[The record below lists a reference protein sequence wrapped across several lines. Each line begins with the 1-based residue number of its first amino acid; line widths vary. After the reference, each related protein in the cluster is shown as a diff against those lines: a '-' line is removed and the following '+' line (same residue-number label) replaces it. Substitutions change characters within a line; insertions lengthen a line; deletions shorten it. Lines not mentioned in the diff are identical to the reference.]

1 MTLRAAASLAPR
13 RGAAPCHAGL
23 LAMLAAM
30 LLPVGATATAAV
42 TATTAAPAAA
52 TGEDDPDSSAAA
64 HVAPAAPASAMP
76 DMPYPQMA
84 SIMNMDD
91 ASRFGRII
99 VDQWE
104 WRDDADRRGSGVW
117 DAQGWYGGDYDKLWL
132 RTEGDWP
139 SEQAAQGRAEL
150 LWDRIVT
157 RWWSLQAGAR
167 YDFGAGPGKGWAA
180 LGVQG
185 LAPGWIN
192 VEATIYAGDAGSV
205 AARFKAETDL
215 RCTQRLILQPE
226 LELNAYSRADR
237 AREQGAG
244 LSDVDAGLRLRYEIR
259 RELAPYLGVA
269 WRQRSGESAQLLRAA
284 GAVPDE
290 LQWLIGVRFWY

>member
-1 MTLRAAASLAPR
+1 MTPRGAAKLAPR
-13 RGAAPCHAGL
+13 RHAASCHAGW
-23 LAMLAAM
+23 LAMLTVIV
-30 LLPVGATATAAV
+30 LPLGAS
-42 TATTAAPAAA
+42 AAA
-52 TGEDDPDSSAAA
+52 DEDPGSGAAA

-76 DMPYPQMA
+76 EMPYAQMA
-84 SIMNMDD
+84 SIMDMDD
-91 ASRFGRII
+91 AARYGRII

-104 WRDDADRRGSGVW
+104 WRDDAERRGSGVW
-117 DAQGWYGGDYDKLWL
+117 DAEGWYGGDYDKLWA

-139 SEQAAQGRAEL
+139 SGTGAQGRAEL

-192 VEATIYAGDAGSV
+192 VEATVYAGEAGSV
-205 AARFKAETDL
+205 AGRLKAETDL
-215 RCTQRLILQPE
+215 RFTQRLILQPE
-226 LELNAYSRADR
+226 LEFNAYSRADR

-244 LSDVDAGLRLRYEIR
+244 LSEVDAGLRLRYEIR

-269 WRQRSGESAQLLRAA
+269 WRQRSGASAQLLRAA

-290 LQWLIGVRFWY
+290 LQWLIGVRFWF

>member
-1 MTLRAAASLAPR
+1 MTLRAAASNARTSAAPR
-13 RGAAPCHAGL
+13 RRAASRGARL
-23 LAMLAAM
+23 LAMLGLILAPM
-30 LLPVGATATAAV
+30 GAL
-42 TATTAAPAAA
+42 AAA
-52 TGEDDPDSSAAA
+52 DDDPESSAAE
-64 HVAPAAPASAMP
+64 HVAPAPPANTVP
-76 DMPYPQMA
+76 EMPYAQMA
-84 SIMNMDD
+84 SMMDMDD
-91 ASRFGRII
+91 TGRLGRIL

-117 DAQGWYGGDYDKLWL
+117 DAEGWYGGDYNKLWV

-139 SEQAAQGRAEL
+139 SAAAAQGRAEL

-157 RWWSLQAGAR
+157 RWWSLQGGAR
-167 YDFGAGPGKGWAA
+167 YDFGGGAGKGWAA

-185 LAPGWIN
+185 LAPYWIN
-192 VEATIYAGDAGSV
+192 VEATVYAGDAGSL

-215 RCTQRLILQPE
+215 RFTQRLILQPE

-259 RELAPYLGVA
+259 RELAPYLGLA
-269 WRQRSGESAQLLRAA
+269 WLRRSGASAQLLRAA
-284 GAVPDE
+284 GALPDE
-290 LQWLIGVRFWY
+290 FQWLIGVRFWY